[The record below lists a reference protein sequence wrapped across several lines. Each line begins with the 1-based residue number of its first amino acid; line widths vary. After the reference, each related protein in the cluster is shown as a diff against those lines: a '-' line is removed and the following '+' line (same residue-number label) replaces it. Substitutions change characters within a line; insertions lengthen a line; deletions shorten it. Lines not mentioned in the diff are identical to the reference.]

1 MAKFLDQA
9 GLAIL
14 WAQIKGLI
22 PEGTIVTETELVEIL
37 SKYVTTNTL
46 NETVEALLEMK
57 AKRTALIL
65 DRGNGLFQEGIVPED
80 QQQRVEELKSLD
92 YSEVSWL
99 FDLLDHEFQELKEDL
114 EALSLQYVLCHKEAF
129 M

>member
-46 NETVEALLEMK
+46 NETVEELEQK
-57 AKRTALIL
+57 NCR
-65 DRGNGLFQEGIVPED
+65 RGF
-80 QQQRVEELKSLD
+80 
-92 YSEVSWL
+92 
-99 FDLLDHEFQELKEDL
+99 
-114 EALSLQYVLCHKEAF
+114 
-129 M
+129 